1 MQVLRPIG
9 SAAILALIVI
19 PSSPERA
26 DAQTAWPTQNINVQ
40 VASAPGGV
48 TDIVARLV
56 WQKLA
61 EAMTHP
67 VVFENRSGAGGN
79 LAARMVSTAV
89 ADGHTILAT
98 TTAIAINDTA
108 SKSKGYASDQL
119 RPVAIVAFTPDIIAV
134 HPSNPART
142 LGEFLANAR
151 TKPPTYAT
159 AGVATAAH
167 VGAAYLFRE
176 LAKVEAAHVP
186 FQGGAPAMTALLGN
200 HVESLVLA
208 MPVVTPALAD
218 GKLRGLGLASAR
230 RNAAAPDVPTY
241 AEGGIPGFVT
251 GTWVGFFVP
260 AGTPVAVVSKLNEAT
275 NQVMKLAPIGERF
288 TQLGLE
294 PWART
299 LSENEAYFKRELEDW
314 GKMVRAVGLAGSS

>member
-1 MQVLRPIG
+1 MQVRRSIVP
-9 SAAILALIVI
+9 AALVALIAF
-19 PSSPERA
+19 PSSSDPA
-26 DAQTAWPTQNINVQ
+26 DAQTAWPTQNISVQ

-56 WQKLA
+56 WQKLS
-61 EAMTHP
+61 ETMTHP
-67 VVFENRSGAGGN
+67 AVFENRSGAGGN
-79 LAARMVSTAV
+79 LAARMVSTAT

-98 TTAIAINDTA
+98 TTALAINDTA
-108 SKSKGYASDQL
+108 SKSKGYATDQL
-119 RPVAIVAFTPDIIAV
+119 RPVAIVAFTPDIVAV
-134 HPSNPART
+134 HPSNPAKT
-142 LGEFLANAR
+142 LGEFLANAKA
-151 TKPPTYAT
+151 KPPTYAT

-167 VGAAYLFRE
+167 VGAAYLFKE

-200 HVESLVLA
+200 HVDSLVLA

-241 AEGGIPGFVT
+241 AEAGIPNFVT

-260 AGTPVAVVSKLNEAT
+260 AGTPVAVISRLNEAT
-275 NQVMKLAPIGERF
+275 NEVMKQAPIVDRLA
-288 TQLGLE
+288 QLGLE
-294 PWART
+294 PWVRT
-299 LSENEAYFKRELEDW
+299 LSETEAYFKRELEDW